1 MVAVTLKEPKPS
13 NNIITLRETIQFG
26 RFRGCT
32 GAELMKSGDGTSYL
46 VWIYN
51 NTDIQI
57 ESSIVNTLAAHGL
70 VDMQLKR
77 RNQKAG
83 GGIATTR
90 LQPSDW
96 AGKAQI
102 MVDAARSAARLE
114 HCVKDSVP
122 IRTDREAGGVIV
134 VNTTVLEP
142 DERERICRK
151 FRQVLKRETDRM
163 MRDIVM

>member
-1 MVAVTLKEPKPS
+1 MVAVTLKEPKAS

-32 GAELMKSGDGTSYL
+32 GAELMKSSDGTSYL

-83 GGIATTR
+83 GGIDTTR

-134 VNTTVLEP
+134 VNAKVLEP

>member
-32 GAELMKSGDGTSYL
+32 GAELMKSCDGTSYL

-83 GGIATTR
+83 GGIDTSK

-102 MVDAARSAARLE
+102 MVDAARASARLE
-114 HCVKDSVP
+114 HCIKDSVP
-122 IRTDREAGGVIV
+122 IKPDRQVGGVIV
-134 VNTTVLEP
+134 VNTKVLEP
-142 DERERICRK
+142 DERERICHK
-151 FRQVLKRETDRM
+151 FRQAIKRETSRM
-163 MRDIVM
+163 LRDIVS